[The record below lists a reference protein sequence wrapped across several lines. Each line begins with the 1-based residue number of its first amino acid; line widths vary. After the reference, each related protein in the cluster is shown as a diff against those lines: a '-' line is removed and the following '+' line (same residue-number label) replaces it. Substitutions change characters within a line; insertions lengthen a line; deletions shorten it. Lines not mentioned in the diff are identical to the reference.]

1 MSLTLKQ
8 LNMHCITSANGN
20 VLVRVVLPNHKEIFF
35 KISQLGKHLKHKGEL
50 FTLKKEYE
58 AAKADWRQKETP
70 LPGKFKEYAE
80 AIIKKYED
88 QAPVVKKKQKEP
100 EAQTT

>member
-20 VLVRVVLPNHKEIFF
+20 VLVRVVLPNNKEIFF
-35 KISQLGKHLKHKGEL
+35 KISQIGKHLRHNGEY
-50 FTLKKEYE
+50 FPLKKEYE
-58 AAKADWRQKETP
+58 DAKVAWRQKETP
-70 LPGKFKEYAE
+70 LPEKFKEYAE

-88 QAPVVKKKQKEP
+88 QAPPVVKKKQKEP
-100 EAQTT
+100 EAIQ

>member
-20 VLVRVVLPNHKEIFF
+20 VLVRVVLPNNKEIFF
-35 KISQLGKHLKHKGEL
+35 KISQIGKHLRHNGEY
-50 FTLKKEYE
+50 FPLKKEYE
-58 AAKADWRQKETP
+58 DAKVAWRQKETP
-70 LPGKFKEYAE
+70 LPEKFKEYAE

-88 QAPVVKKKQKEP
+88 PAPVVKKKQKEP